1 MSGSLM
7 IHLEKRNI
15 YMNKG
20 NWFWHSKLMN
30 WVEGKLLDV
39 TNWVWKKRH
48 ITSNY
53 TKPAG
58 KVPAATP
65 VKRAPRKTPAK
76 KTEWTAK

>member
-1 MSGSLM
+1 M

-20 NWFWHSKLMN
+20 NWFWHSRLMN
-30 WVEGKLLDV
+30 WVERALLDV

-53 TKPAG
+53 TKPAV
-58 KVPAATP
+58 KAPSSTPA
-65 VKRAPRKTPAK
+65 KKAPRKTPAK
-76 KTEWTAK
+76 QPAKKSDWNVK